1 MDARIEKLFE
11 AHVAHELQSF
21 SGKGLEKTIRGEVAA
36 VFAQLADIRL
46 ADIATPKQIM
56 GIIQRVVIEMPISGG
71 ISELAGEMARKV
83 LSSVINESTQL
94 EDIYPKS
101 IYDEFVDKIASLENV
116 RHRIIHRAVHNQAY
130 YRLVSDAV
138 FTTVAEWA
146 QAPKSLAKKI
156 PGMGRVSDLGS
167 LLSSIAMPSLLET
180 VEETLR
186 HTVEKGLGSVAA
198 SSEELLREFMD
209 EDRMVEIADATWEHV
224 GHKTLAEHFSAIDP
238 VDLDDLIVIGLD
250 FWLHFRTTEF
260 FAGICKELVE
270 YFFEKYG
277 NSGLDVLLDDVGV
290 DEKMATRE
298 VMELIKPAMKKITKT
313 GLLEDRIR
321 ARLLP
326 FYQSL
331 EAAKILGFA
340 SASADALQADAPA
353 VKEKSAPAQKTS
365 LAKKPARATAA
376 KKTDKA
382 LKKTAPKK
390 AKPAAKKKIQPE
402 E

>member
-1 MDARIEKLFE
+1 
-11 AHVAHELQSF
+11 
-21 SGKGLEKTIRGEVAA
+21 
-36 VFAQLADIRL
+36 
-46 ADIATPKQIM
+46 
-56 GIIQRVVIEMPISGG
+56 
-71 ISELAGEMARKV
+71 
-83 LSSVINESTQL
+83 
-94 EDIYPKS
+94 
-101 IYDEFVDKIASLENV
+101 VDKVASLENV

-130 YRLVSDAV
+130 YRLISDAV
-138 FTTVAEWA
+138 FTTVQEWV
-146 QAPKSLAKKI
+146 QTPKNLAKKI

-198 SSEELLREFMD
+198 SSEELLREFVD
-209 EDRMVEIADATWEHV
+209 EDRMVEVADATWEHV
-224 GHKTLAEHFSAIDP
+224 GCKTLAEHFSAIDP

-298 VMELIKPAMKKITKT
+298 IVELIKPAMKKITKT

-331 EAAKILGFA
+331 EAAQILGFA
-340 SASADALQADAPA
+340 PAFANAPQTDAPPA
-353 VKEKSAPAQKTS
+353 REKSAPAQKPAS
-365 LAKKPARATAA
+365 AKKPARAKAA

-382 LKKTAPKK
+382 PPKKLSSKKTKPAEKKK
-390 AKPAAKKKIQPE
+390 ASKSE
-402 E
+402 SE